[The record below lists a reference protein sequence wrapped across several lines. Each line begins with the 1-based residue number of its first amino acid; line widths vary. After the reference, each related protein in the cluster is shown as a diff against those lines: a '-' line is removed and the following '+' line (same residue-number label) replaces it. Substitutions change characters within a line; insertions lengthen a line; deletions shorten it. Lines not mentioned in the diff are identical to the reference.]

1 MHSKKTSKLN
11 GIIIEFYIVFWIMI
25 KVKKIEMLQ
34 TNMLLDHLP
43 PRITKGLI
51 ALLYKGGSQFYLTN
65 WLQITLLNISYKIF
79 AKAL

>member
-1 MHSKKTSKLN
+1 
-11 GIIIEFYIVFWIMI
+11 
-25 KVKKIEMLQ
+25 MLQ